1 MYLKELEI
9 NGFKSFSGKI
19 ELNLT
24 KGINAIVGPN
34 GSGKSNIADAIRWV
48 IGEQSVKTLR
58 GNKMEDVIF
67 AGSDKKKASGF
78 AEVTLVLDNSDKGID
93 MDFNDISI
101 TRRMFRS
108 GESEYYINKTQCRLK
123 DITEM
128 LMDTGVGKDGYSII
142 GQGRVDDILNNKA
155 EGRRAIFE
163 EAAGITK
170 YKHRKLESE
179 KKLEQTERNI
189 IRLEDI
195 INEIKTQLDP
205 LNHQALVAKKYLKL
219 MEELKT
225 LEVNLII
232 SNIEKSRDK
241 LNDYIIE
248 LEQMTKLHDAKEEE
262 INKQNQD
269 KDNLKEAIRN
279 LEFSIQTITEELYSL
294 MNLKEKLEGEG
305 RLILEKISFIN
316 ITLDKLSKDGDN
328 LRFEKT
334 NTLIELDRN
343 KNLLESLKSQTEE
356 LRETISS
363 MEKEYKIRYSSIDDL
378 ENKIEA
384 MKESHINLLN
394 SSSDKKSNLNGLVS
408 IKTSIENR
416 SNQLNIDNALL
427 LGQYEDKTAL
437 LDKVRSDINDIKSSM
452 ERIAESRR
460 DLKDKKDSDTLMLK
474 EIEDIYV
481 ETRSK
486 KDNIISKLK
495 FLEEME
501 RDYGGYN
508 KTIKSI
514 LSQHDNIKKKIS
526 GFRGVI
532 GEIISVTGDHAVA
545 IEIALGSTV
554 QNIIT
559 DREEDAKAM
568 IKFLKNNKL
577 GRATFLPISSIK
589 GKSFNQYEKQ
599 RMALPGV
606 LGIAADMV
614 KYEKEY
620 KNIIYHLLGRIVVVN
635 NMDTAIK
642 LAKTSNYEYRIVTLD
657 GELISPGGAIT
668 GGSLGSF
675 ASNILTRKS
684 QISELKIDYSRITQ
698 ELDRLGVK
706 IEKYKD
712 EIIVCEDDIN
722 HHTESLHSL
731 EIEINNKTNKL
742 NTLNNDIDLIKSK
755 ISINEKEFKELDTEK
770 SKLSESITDL
780 EQDLNKFKSE
790 VNNIEIEIGV
800 LQEKIKAQKGEGQN
814 FYNDITSLKIK
825 EAEFKNQ
832 AFSVE
837 QNIKRDVSDLESLEF
852 KIQENVDEIDNA
864 KSDMISLDAKIN
876 ENKRNIEEI
885 VSNHEKK
892 QKELEITE
900 EDKKNKE
907 ATADN
912 IELSLKSLQ
921 QDLTNIQNSLHKIEM
936 QKVKNEMDIEN
947 LEFKLLDLYEMSYRK
962 AIEVRVEGFN
972 ISKASKRC
980 DELREAIRTLGTIN
994 VNAVEE
1000 YEKLSARYEFLRNQS
1015 DDLIKAK
1022 ESLLDVI
1029 NDITKYMKKQFIK
1042 EFNKININFNEV
1054 FAKLFGGGMAQVV
1067 LTDSDDVLGSDI
1079 EIVAKTP
1086 NKKLQ
1091 NLLLMSG
1098 GERALTA
1105 IALLFAILK
1114 MKPAPF
1120 CVLDEIDSALDD
1132 ANVDRYAAFLREFST
1147 QFIIITHRK
1156 GSMEVADCLY
1166 GVSMEDTGTSKLL
1179 SVKFEDKVS

>member
-128 LMDTGVGKDGYSII
+128 LMDTGVGKDSYSII

-279 LEFSIQTITEELYSL
+279 LEFRIQTITEELYSL

-452 ERIAESRR
+452 ERIAESRI

-684 QISELKIDYSRITQ
+684 QISELKIDYSKITQ
-698 ELDRLGVK
+698 ELDRLGGK

-755 ISINEKEFKELDTEK
+755 ISISEKEFKELDTEK

-980 DELREAIRTLGTIN
+980 DELREEIRTLGTIN

-1067 LTDSDDVLGSDI
+1067 LTDSEDVLGSDI

-1132 ANVDRYAAFLREFST
+1132 ANVDRYAAFLRDFST

>member
-279 LEFSIQTITEELYSL
+279 LEFRIQTITEELYSL

-343 KNLLESLKSQTEE
+343 KNLLESLKSQTQE

-363 MEKEYKIRYSSIDDL
+363 MEKEYKTRYSSIDDL

-755 ISINEKEFKELDTEK
+755 ISISEKEFKELDTEK

-1067 LTDSDDVLGSDI
+1067 LTDSEDVLGSDI

>member
-279 LEFSIQTITEELYSL
+279 LEFRIQTITEELYSL

-684 QISELKIDYSRITQ
+684 QISELKIDYSKITQ
-698 ELDRLGVK
+698 ELDRLGGK

-755 ISINEKEFKELDTEK
+755 ISISEKEFKELDTEK

-980 DELREAIRTLGTIN
+980 DELREEIRTLGTIN

-1067 LTDSDDVLGSDI
+1067 LTDSEDVLGSDI

-1132 ANVDRYAAFLREFST
+1132 ANVDRYAAFLRDFST

>member
-279 LEFSIQTITEELYSL
+279 LEFRIQTITEELYSL

-363 MEKEYKIRYSSIDDL
+363 MEKEYKTRYSSIDDL

-532 GEIISVTGDHAVA
+532 GEIISVTGVHAVA

-1067 LTDSDDVLGSDI
+1067 LTDSEDVLGSDI

>member
-334 NTLIELDRN
+334 NTLNELDRN
-343 KNLLESLKSQTEE
+343 KNLLESLKSQTQE

-363 MEKEYKIRYSSIDDL
+363 MEKEYKTRYSSIDDL

-452 ERIAESRR
+452 ERIAESRI

>member
-128 LMDTGVGKDGYSII
+128 LMDTGVGKDSYSII

-279 LEFSIQTITEELYSL
+279 LEFRIQTITEELYSL

-684 QISELKIDYSRITQ
+684 QISELKIDYSKITQ
-698 ELDRLGVK
+698 ELDRLGGK

-755 ISINEKEFKELDTEK
+755 ISISEKEFKELDTEK

-980 DELREAIRTLGTIN
+980 DELREEIRTLGTIN

-1067 LTDSDDVLGSDI
+1067 LTDSEDVLGSDI

-1132 ANVDRYAAFLREFST
+1132 ANVDRYAAFLRDFST

>member
-334 NTLIELDRN
+334 NTLNELDRN

-363 MEKEYKIRYSSIDDL
+363 MEKEYKTRYSSIDDL

-452 ERIAESRR
+452 ERIAESRI

>member
-279 LEFSIQTITEELYSL
+279 LEFRIQTITEELYSL

-363 MEKEYKIRYSSIDDL
+363 MEKEYKTRYSSIDDL

-532 GEIISVTGDHAVA
+532 GEIISVTGVHAVA

-1067 LTDSDDVLGSDI
+1067 LTDSEDVLGSDI

-1132 ANVDRYAAFLREFST
+1132 ANVDRYAAFLRDFST